1 MMRTGDCLS
10 DKAYR
15 FIFTRTPRVCVDM
28 LITDPHHRV
37 LMTRRNIEPY
47 RGQWHLPGG
56 AVRKGETFSIAAQR
70 IALRELG
77 VMVYLH
83 RLLMIDELLSEG
95 ESGWHSITHI
105 HHCLLRDHHAPI
117 RLNEAEAD
125 AWRWCDKVPDEP
137 TVTFHRRAVAGYF
150 TDLAASW
157 EVKQ

>member
-1 MMRTGDCLS
+1 MMRTSDWLS

-56 AVRKGETFSIAAQR
+56 ALRKGETFAVAAQR
-70 IALRELG
+70 IAQRELG
-77 VMVYLH
+77 VAVQLYQLFEV
-83 RLLMIDELLSEG
+83 DEQLSEG
-95 ESGWHSITHI
+95 ESGWHSVTHI
-105 HHCLLRDHHAPI
+105 HHCLLRDPGAPV
-117 RLNEAEAD
+117 RLNDAEAD
-125 AWRWCDKVPDEP
+125 AWRWCDKVPEEP
-137 TVTFHRRAVAGYF
+137 TVTFHRRAVVRYF
-150 TDLAASW
+150 TDLAAAW